1 MSHLVYCVDPFTGN
15 VGMCHAFNQYN
26 ASLSLSPFDTGILR
40 VGMMAPLLVI
50 LMKYTV
56 FMSQG
61 FHWMKLLNSVV
72 ILLLHSG

>member
-50 LMKYTV
+50 
-56 FMSQG
+56 
-61 FHWMKLLNSVV
+61 
-72 ILLLHSG
+72 

>member
-15 VGMCHAFNQYN
+15 VGIILLTNN
-26 ASLSLSPFDTGILR
+26 ASLSLSPFDTEILK

-61 FHWMKLLNSVV
+61 FHWMKPLDSVV
-72 ILLLHSG
+72 ILLLLFG